1 MLPNGQ
7 NCALERNSMHVF
19 GDDLINSPENQMQNP
34 RIANLVGKQR
44 KVTKSKQT
52 LIKQRYFLA

>member
-1 MLPNGQ
+1 MLPNRQ

-34 RIANLVGKQR
+34 RIAD
-44 KVTKSKQT
+44 
-52 LIKQRYFLA
+52 LIKKK